1 MPDGTEI
8 HEFNVSFYTDTLR
21 DGLHELVG
29 RVAGLGVPVRIDASA
44 TLDTLDPT
52 FVDGR
57 WLIRIKGTERITLT
71 GGGHA

>member
-1 MPDGTEI
+1 MPDDTEV
-8 HEFNVSFYTDTLR
+8 HEFNVTFYTDSLR

-29 RVAGLGVPVRIDASA
+29 RVAGLGEPIRIDASV

-52 FVDGR
+52 YAGGR
-57 WLIRIKGTERITLT
+57 WLIRMKGTERVHLT